1 MRNVLIAFAAMVLI
15 ASGVFAGR
23 YTKPTP
29 IEPTPVPTATIAP
42 TATAVIV
49 TSAGVV
55 REIQHLNRLES
66 TQYSIETV
74 ATAEIPPNKIGL
86 GGEKLLAIFRGR
98 VSAGVDLSKLESTD
112 ITISADGKSIS
123 VKLPAVEIFHN
134 ALDESKTRIY
144 EDKQGWFA
152 KHNTELETEARQKA
166 VVQVLASACEDGL
179 IAQAEKDSKSAVES
193 LVSALG
199 FTTVNVSI
207 AEPAAD
213 ICPAPSAVATP
224 AP

>member
-1 MRNVLIAFAAMVLI
+1 MRNILIAFAVMVLI
-15 ASGVFAGR
+15 AGGVFAGR

-29 IEPTPVPTATIAP
+29 IEPTPAPTATLVP

-55 REIQHLNRLES
+55 RQIQHLNRLES

-123 VKLPAVEIFHN
+123 VKLPAVEILHN

-179 IAQAEKDSKSAVES
+179 VAQAEKDSKSAVES

-207 AEPAAD
+207 TEPAAD
-213 ICPAPSAVATP
+213 ICPSPGAVATP

>member
-1 MRNVLIAFAAMVLI
+1 MKNFLIAIAVMVLI
-15 ASGVFAGR
+15 TSGVLAGR
-23 YTKPTP
+23 YSKPTP
-29 IEPTPVPTATIAP
+29 PEPTPVPTATIAP

-74 ATAEIPPNKIGL
+74 ATVERPSTYGF
-86 GGEKLLAIFRGR
+86 GGEKILMIFHGN
-98 VSAGVDLSKLESTD
+98 VSAGVDLSKLEAEN
-112 ITISADGKSIS
+112 ISVSPDGKSATI
-123 VKLPAVEIFHN
+123 KLPPVEILHN
-134 ALDESKTRIY
+134 ALDESKTRTY
-144 EDKQGWFA
+144 DSKQGWLA
-152 KHNTELETEARQKA
+152 THDPNLETQARQKA
-166 VVQVLASACEDGL
+166 IAQVLASACEDGL

-224 AP
+224 TP